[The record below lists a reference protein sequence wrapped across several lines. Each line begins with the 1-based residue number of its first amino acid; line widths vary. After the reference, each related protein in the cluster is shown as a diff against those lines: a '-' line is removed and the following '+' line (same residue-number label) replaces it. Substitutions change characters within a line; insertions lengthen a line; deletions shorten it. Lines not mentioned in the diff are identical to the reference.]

1 MSATIAFNTTDT
13 ITTIAAQ
20 LAKGGHSDLLISN
33 AAPATT
39 GTVQNIIA
47 KQTAAV
53 AILFTSP
60 TAYQVYKNGV
70 AAGTGTVGVLFTS
83 EAVDFL
89 ATGTFGAAERY
100 DFQTFAPPTI
110 IRQTATQLAWTA
122 ERGGAV
128 GWVGVETTTAGSSVP
143 ILRIVAGTSLNS
155 GQTISNQ
162 TGAVS
167 GYMPLPSN
175 ASANLNW
182 RWDGGWLTLR
192 VADGSP
198 CKVIGA
204 GFTHS
209 IHDPAAWSHPLAA
222 YGCGTVSGTTTTYK
236 AGWQTGTTQIRDTA
250 GAAQSLATAYT
261 AATASAIATAAP
273 GAADMPLIPVLG
285 HIATIGLTGKLPH
298 LFVAFPNTSFTNML
312 QSRTQLLMP
321 SWAGTDTSWI
331 QTALVSI
338 QN

>member
-13 ITTIAAQ
+13 ITTLAAQ

-33 AAPATT
+33 ATPSNT
-39 GTVQNIIA
+39 GTITNIIA
-47 KQTAAV
+47 KQTAAI
-53 AILFTSP
+53 ALLFTSP
-60 TAYQVYKNGV
+60 AAFQVYKNGV

-83 EAVDFL
+83 DAVDLL
-89 ATGTFGAAERY
+89 ATGTFSTAERY
-100 DFQTFAPPTI
+100 DFQTFAPPAI
-110 IRQTATQLAWTA
+110 LRQTATQLVWAA

-143 ILRIVAGTSLNS
+143 ILRIAAGTSLNS

-162 TGAVS
+162 TGSVS
-167 GYMPLPSN
+167 GYMPLPTN
-175 ASANLNW
+175 AAANLNW

-192 VADGSP
+192 VTDGST
-198 CKVIGA
+198 CKVVGA

-222 YGCGTVSGTTTTYK
+222 YGCGTISGTTTTYK
-236 AGWQTGTTQIRDTA
+236 AGWQTGTTQLRDPA
-250 GAAQSLATAYT
+250 GAGQTLTTAYST
-261 AATASAIATAAP
+261 GVASAIATAAP
-273 GAADMPLIPVLG
+273 GAADMPLIPILG
-285 HIATIGLTGKLPH
+285 HSTSIGLAGKLPH

-321 SWAGTDTSWI
+321 SWTGADTSWI
-331 QTALVSI
+331 QTALVAI